1 MFSNAK
7 QAIFAQVA
15 KAKLLYNKEKETY
28 KVIVAFNV
36 TETNKNGKFKF
47 PTHKNCNFVSG
58 DLNYET
64 LQKDVEN
71 TVANAK
77 KVLRTNNIVFVE

>member
-1 MFSNAK
+1 MLHNTL
-7 QAIFAQVA
+7 A
-15 KAKLLYNKEKETY
+15 KARLQFNKKLELY
-28 KVIVAFNV
+28 KVLVAFNV

-47 PTHKNCNFVSG
+47 PTHKKCNYVSG